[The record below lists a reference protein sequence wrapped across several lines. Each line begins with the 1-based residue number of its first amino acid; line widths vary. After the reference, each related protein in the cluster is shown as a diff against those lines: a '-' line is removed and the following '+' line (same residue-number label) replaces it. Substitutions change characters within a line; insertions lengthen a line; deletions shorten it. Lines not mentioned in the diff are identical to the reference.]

1 MASNPYTKPLRQLC
15 DANLLRP
22 EPRQCASEKNLK
34 NAVNAKLP
42 DDSEHRL
49 TNINGGRRPTDAA
62 KLAQFDRRARW
73 WAEALRGVCG
83 VDATQTSAHDH
94 ECGVHG
100 QCHLPGWAFGEQ
112 ARAAIPLFR
121 FSPLFLRGCAGC
133 VAVPSDACDRPS
145 ARARRI
151 RRQHWQYQ
159 LHRRHR
165 PAAHASV
172 VWEERAAK
180 RRRAPRR
187 WRLVEVAAVAA
198 GEAGSRRDA
207 VDDGAAA
214 ADESSKAGRHEP
226 VSRHAAHILGEFDR
240 PRPQPRRRVTELRQ
254 NLTCVPCTCIL

>member
-1 MASNPYTKPLRQLC
+1 MVWTISQELQNSFPSTAGCSAGAPDVVRVCMPPSERASPSVRVVCACPCVYCCVRDSLWDTLLPHRNLPCLPSRRAQVVMASNPYTKPLRQLC

-121 FSPLFLRGCAGC
+121 FSPLFLRCPLPSKLLPLSC
-133 VAVPSDACDRPS
+133 VALAGRVRVRWGQEAKAHTMAAELRCGSGALAHIPRSDASCT
-145 ARARRI
+145 
-151 RRQHWQYQ
+151 
-159 LHRRHR
+159 
-165 PAAHASV
+165 
-172 VWEERAAK
+172 
-180 RRRAPRR
+180 
-187 WRLVEVAAVAA
+187 
-198 GEAGSRRDA
+198 SR
-207 VDDGAAA
+207 
-214 ADESSKAGRHEP
+214 
-226 VSRHAAHILGEFDR
+226 
-240 PRPQPRRRVTELRQ
+240 
-254 NLTCVPCTCIL
+254 